1 MEQMMT
7 RQFLDALRAAVTQ
20 GTFVRLVLGTY
31 RGDEVALIRTTVRKV
46 ALRGQDYLSFLHHY
60 RTRDIT
66 RNVPVVAGLAT
77 IETALG
83 KDFMTAHLLLTNEEL
98 HLDLSTPGKGK
109 LTSGKPAQ
117 GPSIP
122 AEHDREKVRHLDPGR
137 PFLQALGIADA
148 RQRIVPAMFHKW
160 KQIDKFIEIFGH
172 AIAVSELSKR
182 KVVRLVDFGSGKGY
196 LTFAMHDYLRNSL
209 GIQADV
215 TGVELRDELVCFC
228 NEAATRLNCEG
239 LDFRQGTL
247 DSYTP
252 QTVDALVAL
261 HACDTATDLALHMG
275 IRAGAEVILCAP
287 CCHKQIRP
295 QLQAPA
301 VLRPLL
307 RFGVHRTQEADMV
320 TDGLRALLL
329 EGAGYRVGVF
339 EFISSDHT
347 SKNKMIAGV
356 RRAARVDRAVI
367 QAQIEAIKDFYGIRE
382 HRLETLLKADAL

>member
-1 MEQMMT
+1 MIT
-7 RQFLDALRAAVTQ
+7 RQFLDALRAAVGQ
-20 GTFVRLVLGTY
+20 ASFLRLVLGTY
-31 RGDEVALIRTTVRKV
+31 QGPEAELVKTTVRRVLIKE
-46 ALRGQDYLSFLHHY
+46 QEQLSFLHHY

-66 RNVPVVAGLAT
+66 KNMPVATGLET
-77 IETALG
+77 IEGLLG
-83 KDFMTAHLLLTNEEL
+83 TVYMTAHLLLTTEEI
-98 HLDLSTPGKGK
+98 HLDLSKPGKGK

-117 GPSIP
+117 AVRVPSG
-122 AEHDREKVRHLDPGR
+122 HDRAKVRRLDPGR

-160 KQIDKFIEIFGH
+160 KQIDKFIEIFDH
-172 AIAVSELSKR
+172 AINASELSKR
-182 KVVRLVDFGSGKGY
+182 KQVRLVDFGSGKGY
-196 LTFAMHDYLRNSL
+196 LTFAMHDYLQNSL
-209 GIQADV
+209 GIEANV
-215 TGVELRDELVCFC
+215 TGVELREELVGFC
-228 NEAATRLNCEG
+228 NEAATRLKCEG
-239 LDFRQGTL
+239 LHFQQGTL
-247 DSYTP
+247 DSYAP

-295 QLQAPA
+295 QLQIPA
-301 VLRPLL
+301 VLKPLL

-329 EGAGYRVGVF
+329 EWSGYRVGVF

-356 RRAARVDRAVI
+356 RRAKPVDRATL

-382 HRLETLLKADAL
+382 HRLETLLKADGP